1 MTNPELEAK
10 VVVLESRLAGA
21 SRERDKLSHER
32 DKFRHE
38 RDEYR
43 KLYELASI
51 ELERFRRH
59 IFGRKAEQID
69 PAQTQLAFTAVVE
82 ALGGLERLSEQT
94 PDAAPP
100 SDRPSGEKLPDG
112 KKPKQKDRKVTPHGR
127 QILPEHLPVHEIELL
142 PPEAKGE
149 GAASLVRIGEEV
161 SETLEWRP
169 ASLVRVRVIRPKF
182 ATKGKPEE
190 GVRVEPA
197 PEAPIPRCMAGPGLI
212 AHVIVSKYGNS
223 LPLHRQERIF
233 EREGVSLA
241 RSTLCNWVGASTGL
255 LKYVVDAMLVDA
267 KTAHCIAMD
276 ATGVLVQAKEKCR
289 RGYFWV
295 LVADQ
300 DHVLFRFTPR
310 HTQDGP
316 REFLRGYKGYV
327 LADAHNVYELLYRTE
342 DVTEV
347 GCWAH
352 CRRGFFKSL
361 SSDKERA
368 LAALGFIGKLYAIDA
383 ETKELPPARRT
394 EERRR
399 LATPVLEAF
408 RIWLDVEALV
418 ALPKSPIGQAIGYAR
433 NQWAP
438 LTRFLDDG
446 RLRLDNN
453 GSELE
458 LRRQAVGRKNW
469 LFVGSDEGAEWNTI
483 AVSLIA
489 SCQLHGIEPWAYLRD
504 VLILLPDW
512 PRDRVL
518 ELSPK
523 HWKQTLEQTDARE
536 RLDRGIWRRISST
549 PPSS

>member
-1 MTNPELEAK
+1 MTNPELEVK
-10 VVVLESRLAGA
+10 VAALESRLAGA
-21 SRERDKLSHER
+21 SRERDKL
-32 DKFRHE
+32 RHE

-59 IFGRKAEQID
+59 IFGRKAEQVD

-82 ALGGLERLSEQT
+82 ALGGLERLSEPST
-94 PDAAPP
+94 DAQPP
-100 SDRPSGEKLPDG
+100 SEQPAGEKLPERN
-112 KKPKQKDRKVTPHGR
+112 KSKQKERKATPHGR
-127 QILPEHLPVHEIELL
+127 QSLPEHLPVHEIELL
-142 PPEAKGE
+142 PLEAKGE

-169 ASLVRVRVIRPKF
+169 AGYVRVRVVRPKF
-182 ATKGKPEE
+182 ATRGKPEQ

-197 PEAPIPRCMAGPGLI
+197 PEAPIPRCMAGPGLV
-212 AHVIVSKYGNS
+212 AHVLVSKYADS
-223 LPLHRQERIF
+223 LPLHRQEKIH
-233 EREGVSLA
+233 ERQGVPLA
-241 RSTLCNWVGASTGL
+241 RSTLCNWVSASCGL
-255 LKYVVDAMLVDA
+255 LRYIVDAMSVDA
-267 KTAHCIAMD
+267 KSAHCIAMD

-295 LVADQ
+295 LVADR

-342 DVTEV
+342 EVTEV

-352 CRRGFFKSL
+352 CRRGFFKAL

-383 ETKELPPARRT
+383 ETKDLPPARRT

-399 LATPVLEAF
+399 LATPVLETF
-408 RIWLDVEALV
+408 RIWLDVQGLV
-418 ALPKSPIGQAIGYAR
+418 ALPKSPVGQAIGYAR

-489 SCQLHGIEPWAYLRD
+489 SCELHGIEPWAYLRD
-504 VLILLPDW
+504 VLILLPEW

-523 HWKQTLEQTDARE
+523 HWKQTLEKTDARQ
-536 RLDRGIWRRISST
+536 RLDSSIWSRVSST
-549 PPSS
+549 SPSS

>member
-1 MTNPELEAK
+1 MPRPVTNHELQAK
-10 VVVLESRLAGA
+10 VTALEGRLAGTT
-21 SRERDKLSHER
+21 RERDKL
-32 DKFRHE
+32 RHE

-51 ELERFRRH
+51 ELERLRRH
-59 IFGRKAEQID
+59 IFGRKAEHVD
-69 PAQTQLAFTAVVE
+69 PAQTQLAFKAVVE
-82 ALGGLERLSEQT
+82 ALGGLERLAEQAQ
-94 PDAAPP
+94 DEDPP
-100 SDRPSGEKLPDG
+100 SGQPSGEKRPDR
-112 KKPKQKDRKVTPHGR
+112 KNSKHKERKVTPHGR

-142 PPEAKGE
+142 PPEAMGE

-169 ASLVRVRVIRPKF
+169 ASFVRLRVVRPKF

-190 GVRVEPA
+190 GVRIEPA
-197 PEAPIPRCMAGPGLI
+197 PEAPIPRCMAGPGLL

-223 LPLHRQERIF
+223 LPLHRQERMY

-241 RSTLCNWVGASTGL
+241 RSTLCNWVGASCGL
-255 LKYVVDAMLVDA
+255 FKYIVEAMSLDA
-267 KTAHCIAMD
+267 KNAHCIATD

-342 DVTEV
+342 EVTEV

-368 LAALGFIGKLYAIDA
+368 LAALGFIGKLYEIDA
-383 ETKELPPARRT
+383 QTKDLPPARRT

-399 LATPVLEAF
+399 FATPVLKAF
-408 RIWLDVEALV
+408 RIWLDAESLV

-433 NQWAP
+433 NQWEP

-453 GSELE
+453 RSELE

-489 SCQLHGIEPWAYLRD
+489 SCELHGIEPWAYLRD

-523 HWKQTLEQTDARE
+523 YWKQTLEKTDARQ
-536 RLDRGIWRRISST
+536 RLDRSIWSRVSSM
-549 PPSS
+549 PPAP